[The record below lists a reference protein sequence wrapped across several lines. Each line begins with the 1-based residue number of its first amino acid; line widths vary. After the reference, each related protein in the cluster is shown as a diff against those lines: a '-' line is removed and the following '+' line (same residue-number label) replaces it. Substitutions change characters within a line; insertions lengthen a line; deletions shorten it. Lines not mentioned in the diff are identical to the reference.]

1 MKDTVYAIIS
11 SSIGALLE
19 GVSYGMIVL
28 AFTAMTNNHS
38 LLPQILQNTQY
49 IQGMPNDRL
58 LMLAL
63 ISAVVIQGCRGLSLF
78 VSSFYFAR
86 ITEKGM
92 LLIFNIL
99 HNRILFGYY
108 PSISRYKIGSL
119 TDLFSS
125 IPVFFPYFMHL
136 LNQLISHGLLI
147 IVALIVLL
155 YFSASLLLIVLG
167 IFACAGVLQKI
178 LIKRIGVLSIQAAD
192 GDSKHMGLSA
202 QILHGIKQIHL
213 FNFQEQIQKK
223 MDHLI
228 TSNGSIHKKMH
239 CSNGMVNA
247 LNDVIAIIAISC
259 SIAAGYFILNREDP
273 DHALI
278 LLLSFLPISLRLCM
292 RMVSFMNCLA
302 QILVYRGK
310 FHSII
315 EFLKDTDQ
323 RDQIGRL
330 LRTPYF
336 TKEIVFKNLCFQY
349 PHTKDKIIQN
359 LELTIQKNTL
369 TALVG
374 PSGSGKT
381 TILDLLLK
389 FHLPSEGD
397 IFIDGHNLNTFCTNT
412 WRGLIGVVS
421 QDSSL
426 FHETIAYNIRI
437 GNPHASIEEV
447 EQASK
452 QAGAHDFIMLL
463 QNGYETVVGQSA
475 LSLSSGQQQRIALA
489 RALIRKPTIL
499 ILDEATSN
507 LDNESQ
513 RSIQAT
519 IRLLRPSTTIMII
532 AHRLSTITD
541 ADMIH
546 VIENGSVTE
555 SGQHST
561 LINLN
566 RRYAALWEA
575 QNTAP
580 FIFKTAY

>member
-1 MKDTVYAIIS
+1 LAS
-11 SSIGALLE
+11 CHQF
-19 GVSYGMIVL
+19 SYG
-28 AFTAMTNNHS
+28 
-38 LLPQILQNTQY
+38 
-49 IQGMPNDRL
+49 
-58 LMLAL
+58 
-63 ISAVVIQGCRGLSLF
+63 
-78 VSSFYFAR
+78 
-86 ITEKGM
+86 
-92 LLIFNIL
+92 
-99 HNRILFGYY
+99 
-108 PSISRYKIGSL
+108 
-119 TDLFSS
+119 
-125 IPVFFPYFMHL
+125 
-136 LNQLISHGLLI
+136 
-147 IVALIVLL
+147 
-155 YFSASLLLIVLG
+155 
-167 IFACAGVLQKI
+167 
-178 LIKRIGVLSIQAAD
+178 
-192 GDSKHMGLSA
+192 
-202 QILHGIKQIHL
+202 
-213 FNFQEQIQKK
+213 
-223 MDHLI
+223 
-228 TSNGSIHKKMH
+228 
-239 CSNGMVNA
+239 
-247 LNDVIAIIAISC
+247 
-259 SIAAGYFILNREDP
+259 
-273 DHALI
+273 
-278 LLLSFLPISLRLCM
+278 
-292 RMVSFMNCLA
+292 
-302 QILVYRGK
+302 
-310 FHSII
+310 
-315 EFLKDTDQ
+315 EF
-323 RDQIGRL
+323 
-330 LRTPYF
+330 
-336 TKEIVFKNLCFQY
+336 
-349 PHTKDKIIQN
+349 
-359 LELTIQKNTL
+359 
-369 TALVG
+369 
-374 PSGSGKT
+374 
-381 TILDLLLK
+381 
-389 FHLPSEGD
+389 
-397 IFIDGHNLNTFCTNT
+397 FIDGHNLNTFCTNT